1 LVRYNNEVA
10 RYVSEFYMV
19 SLTFD
24 YYVIFNVIMV
34 HVHKKLGEDYN
45 GTIY

>member
-1 LVRYNNEVA
+1 
-10 RYVSEFYMV
+10 MV

-24 YYVIFNVIMV
+24 YCVIFNAIMV
-34 HVHKKLGEDYN
+34 HVHMKLGEDYN